1 MKKGPGTNE
10 DQVKALQTK
19 VGDAGVKKADVIIS
33 QYTPEVIALAYKRVR
48 INAAKNKLPK
58 NVTKM
63 LGKLSDTDAAIVRNK
78 LTQVKA

>member
-10 DQVKALQTK
+10 DQMKALQVK
-19 VGDAGVKKADVIIS
+19 VGDAGVRKADAIIS
-33 QYTPEVIALAYKRVR
+33 QYTLEVITLAYKKVR

-63 LGKLSDTDAAIVRNK
+63 LGKLSDTDAAMVRSK
-78 LTQVKA
+78 LTQVR